1 MSETGVGDEGVAGDT
16 EATAPGAGGVGPT
29 AVLLS
34 DPGSTTVSESCML
47 GLVLGSM
54 ALESAKSLY
63 KQWSARLGKLWV
75 PGHT

>member
-1 MSETGVGDEGVAGDT
+1 MSEIGVGDEGVAGDN

-54 ALESAKSLY
+54 ALESAKSLCSNGQRVW
-63 KQWSARLGKLWV
+63 KSFWLPS
-75 PGHT
+75 HT